1 MPLTSAFFLLQ
12 GGVTAI
18 VMARERWRAPGYV
31 LSAPGAFPDSRAHV
45 PARICHLAVV
55 VNAAAVA
62 EQQQGRSRQLT
73 WTGDNWDVCGNESA
87 DGSPSPSSLR
97 FARPGLGSACQLG
110 QSAKQ
115 GFLVLR
121 ESSSSEPALSFPP
134 PLPLPSCLPLLG
146 QPH

>member
-12 GGVTAI
+12 GGVTAT
-18 VMARERWRAPGYV
+18 VMARERWRAPGFV
-31 LSAPGAFPDSRAHV
+31 LSAPGAFPDSQAHV
-45 PARICHLAVV
+45 PARIRHLAVV

-62 EQQQGRSRQLT
+62 ERQPRRSRQLT
-73 WTGDNWDVCGNESA
+73 WTGDNRDVCGSESA
-87 DGSPSPSSLR
+87 GSSTSPSSLR

-110 QSAKQ
+110 QSAKP
-115 GFLVLR
+115 GFLLLR

>member
-31 LSAPGAFPDSRAHV
+31 LSAPGAFPDSQAYV
-45 PARICHLAVV
+45 PARIRHLTVV
-55 VNAAAVA
+55 VNAAAVT
-62 EQQQGRSRQLT
+62 ERQQRRSRQLT
-73 WTGDNWDVCGNESA
+73 WTRDNRDVCSNESA
-87 DGSPSPSSLR
+87 GGSTSPSSLL

-110 QSAKQ
+110 RSAKL
-115 GFLVLR
+115 GFLLLW